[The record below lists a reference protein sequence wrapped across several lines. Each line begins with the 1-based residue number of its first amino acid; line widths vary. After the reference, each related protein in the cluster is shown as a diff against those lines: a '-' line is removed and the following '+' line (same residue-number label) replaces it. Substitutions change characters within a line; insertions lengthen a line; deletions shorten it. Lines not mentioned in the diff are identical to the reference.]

1 MPAPPPPSVHKAKRT
16 LSCSVAREV
25 TFPYRFLSFS
35 CDHQLQKNLL
45 ILRSHFVSWKECGSC
60 QWLVVGGGLV
70 AFLSDGELDLL
81 QKVRCFLFKEA
92 LLIRGRVLKK
102 HIVLFEWR
110 KNTSAIICPQFPASL
125 VAFFLLKNKN
135 RTLPCTFL
143 YCNIK
148 VREVTKSAGQA
159 SGRTR
164 MLMHAGHKYVKG
176 K

>member
-1 MPAPPPPSVHKAKRT
+1 M
-16 LSCSVAREV
+16 
-25 TFPYRFLSFS
+25 
-35 CDHQLQKNLL
+35 
-45 ILRSHFVSWKECGSC
+45 SWKECGSC
-60 QWLVVGGGLV
+60 QWLVVGGGELV

-125 VAFFLLKNKN
+125 VAFFFKLKKKSLS
-135 RTLPCTFL
+135 LPCTRL
-143 YCNIK
+143 YCNEK
-148 VREVTKSAGQA
+148 VREVTESAGQA
-159 SGRTR
+159 SGRRR
-164 MLMHAGHKYVKG
+164 MLMHAGRKYVKG